1 MAGVSKAE
9 PEAETELVKDSHSRE
24 EKQGLTLGA
33 QVTDKGVRFRCWAP
47 RAARVDVVLE
57 GRNVIHAL
65 SKQADGYWT
74 GLVPEASAGMQYR
87 YRLDGGQAYPDPCSR
102 FQPEGPHGPSLI
114 VDPGA
119 YTWHDDRWP
128 GVAMHGQVIYELH
141 IGTFTPEGTFEAAI
155 ERLDGLKEIGITVI
169 QVMPVAEFPGR
180 WNWGYDGVGLY
191 ASAHVYGDANSFKRF
206 VDEAH
211 RRGLGVILDVV
222 YNHLGPDGNY
232 LPTFSAEYFT
242 DRYPNEWGQAI
253 NFDGPGSGPVR
264 DFFIQNACYWIREYH
279 VDGLRLDA
287 VHAFHDAS
295 PVHVVAEL
303 SQAARQAAGPRSI
316 ILVAECEAQ
325 WVQTIQP
332 LAEGGWGLDGV
343 WSEDFHH
350 TVRVA
355 ATGRSEGYYN
365 DYRGTPQEFISCVKR
380 AFLYQG
386 QRYQWQGKPRGTV
399 VSEEPAEGFVFFLQ
413 NHDQIANQLW
423 GDRLHQKVS
432 PSVYRA
438 LTALLLLAP
447 ETPLL
452 FMGQEFAAS
461 SPFLFFTDFPP
472 GQLANDIHQ
481 GRKQFLSQFP
491 SYASSAAQDAIGDPS
506 APAMFE
512 RSKLDWTERERHA
525 GIVALHR
532 DLLRLRREDDV
543 IAQQRRDRVDGAVI
557 GPSAFLLRYAGQH
570 GDNRLLL
577 VNLGPDLDFRP
588 APEPLLAPP
597 SGRMWTFRWSSDAP
611 SYGGPG
617 VIEPLTETGWKIPGG
632 AAFLYAALDDTSK
645 DTGKTPAM
653 ASPHEEESR

>member
-1 MAGVSKAE
+1 MGGCSKTDSEAE
-9 PEAETELVKDSHSRE
+9 PHRAECETSRE
-24 EKQGLTLGA
+24 QGLTLGA
-33 QVTDKGVRFRCWAP
+33 RVTHDGVRFRCWAP
-47 RAARVDVVLE
+47 GASRVEVLLE
-57 GRNVIHAL
+57 PQQSIHAL
-65 SKQADGYWT
+65 ARQADGYWT
-74 GLVPEASAGMQYR
+74 GLVPEACAGMRYR
-87 YRLDGGQAYPDPCSR
+87 YRLDGGEAYPDPCSR

-119 YTWHDDRWP
+119 YTWHDEEWR
-128 GVAMHGQVIYELH
+128 GVTMHGQVIYELH

-155 ERLDGLKEIGITVI
+155 TRLDGLKELGITVI
-169 QVMPVAEFPGR
+169 EVMPLVEFPGR

-191 ASAHVYGDANSFKRF
+191 ASAHVYGDADSFKRF

-211 RRGLGVILDVV
+211 RRGLAVILDVV

-232 LPTFSAEYFT
+232 LPTFSDNYFT

-253 NFDGPGSGPVR
+253 NFDGPGSRPVR
-264 DFFIQNACYWIREYH
+264 EFFVQNACYWIAEYH

-287 VHAFHDAS
+287 VHAFHDAG

-303 SQAARQAAGPRSI
+303 SQAARQAAGSRAI
-316 ILVAECEAQ
+316 ILIAECEAQ

-332 LAEGGWGLDGV
+332 VAQGGWGLDGV

-355 ATGRSEGYYN
+355 ATGRSEGYYS
-365 DYRGTPQEFISCVKR
+365 DYRGTPQEFLSCVKR

-423 GDRLHQKVS
+423 GDRLHHKVG

-461 SPFLFFTDFPP
+461 SPFLFFADFPP
-472 GQLANDIHQ
+472 GQLARDIHQ
-481 GRKQFLSQFP
+481 GRKQFLAQFP
-491 SYASSAAQDAIGDPS
+491 SYASHAAQDAIGDPCS
-506 APAMFE
+506 PSMFE
-512 RSKLDWTERERHA
+512 RSKLDWAERDRHA
-525 GIVALHR
+525 GTVSLHR
-532 DLLRLRREDDV
+532 DLLRLRREDPV
-543 IAQQRRDRVDGAVI
+543 IAQQRRDRLDGAVI
-557 GPSAFLLRYAGQH
+557 GPSAFVLRYAGQH
-570 GDNRLLL
+570 GDDRLLL

-597 SGRMWTFRWSSDAP
+597 SGRAWLFRWSSDAP
-611 SYGGPG
+611 IYGGPG

-632 AAFLYAALDDTSK
+632 AAVLYATGDVASEKTS
-645 DTGKTPAM
+645 PISVAEN
-653 ASPHEEESR
+653 PPEQVR